1 MSDIKRKTTNTGQS
15 VLSQLESLTPNKA
28 FCEYVWNAFD
38 AGAKNVYIKSIPN
51 GLSGLS
57 ELSIYDDGIGI
68 RYSDLDK
75 TFDRFLDSQ
84 KKILR
89 TPVTR
94 GRKGKGRFS
103 FVKFAD
109 RALWNTYSIDG
120 EEFSIELV
128 SSHVNE
134 YVVSQPKKSNKDSCG
149 TLVTF
154 EPVSIGVDTFE
165 QDIVPY
171 IQNDISWLMLAHKD
185 ICVYINDI
193 RIKPIEYISQAYSKA
208 RNDNLF
214 DIKTVQWSEKP
225 VVEKSYIYF
234 LNANGRVV
242 HKELSELNGKQFYC
256 SAYVQSEWFDSF
268 DINND
273 LISQSSHSIDSDE
286 FKFILSY
293 VRTCL
298 REEYHQFKTNVADQ
312 LINQYLAEG
321 IFPTYTSDNE
331 LYNEFRRSQLIETV
345 KVIYKAEPGLFSK
358 NLNKKQKKILIKLL
372 DRIVETNNLSNL
384 FDIFEGIIELS
395 DSEIDK
401 LSSVIRRSSLS
412 NITKTISFIS
422 DRLDVLDYFKKLLND
437 PNKDTYEV
445 KHIQKVI
452 EENLWLFGEQYTL
465 LASEEDKFDHALRVF
480 LKDVKGFDDEH
491 YNKYSVDHPDKN
503 KEMDIFAA
511 LKGKRCDDKDNTYF
525 HCVVI
530 ELKRPSVKLTDK
542 EFEQIKRYK
551 NTISSHS
558 EFIGDNTRWDFILV
572 GNEISD
578 SKNTSANIMDEI
590 ESNKQHGEFGL
601 IQKSGNKRI
610 YIKTWKQIINE
621 FELRYHDLTDR
632 LKLKELNIQEKTP
645 DLLTS
650 KIMELNGVS

>member
-1 MSDIKRKTTNTGQS
+1 MNVIKRKTTNTGRS
-15 VLSQLESLTPNKA
+15 VLSQLESLAPNKA
-28 FCEYVWNAFD
+28 LCEYVWNAFD
-38 AGAKNVYIKSIPN
+38 AGAKNIYIKAIPN

-57 ELSIYDDGIGI
+57 EISVYDDGEGM
-68 RYSDLDK
+68 RYSELDQ

-84 KKILR
+84 KKTLK

-103 FVKFAD
+103 FVKFAA
-109 RALWNTYSIDG
+109 RARWNTTSTDG
-120 EEFSIELV
+120 EKFSIELV

-134 YVVSQPKKSNKDSCG
+134 YSVSPPTISSKDPSG

-154 EPVSIGVDTFE
+154 DSISIGIDEFE
-165 QDIVPY
+165 QYIVPY
-171 IQNDISWLMLAHKD
+171 VQNDVSWLMLAHKD
-185 ICVYINDI
+185 ISIYINDEK
-193 RIKPIEYISQAYSKA
+193 IKPIDYISQVYFKSI
-208 RNDNLF
+208 NDCSF
-214 DIKTVQWSEKP
+214 DIKTVQWADKP

-234 LNANGRVV
+234 LNSNGRVV

-256 SAYVQSEWFDSF
+256 SAYVQSGWFDTF

-273 LISQSSHSIDSDE
+273 LISESFHNIDADE
-286 FKFILSY
+286 FKFILSS

-298 REEYHQFKTNVADQ
+298 REEYRKFKTNVADQ
-312 LINQYLAEG
+312 LISQYLADG
-321 IFPTYTSDNE
+321 IFPDYTSDNVM
-331 LYNEFRRSQLIETV
+331 YNEFRRAQLIETV
-345 KVIYKAEPGLFSK
+345 KIIYEAEPALFSK

-395 DSEIDK
+395 DAEINK
-401 LSSVIRRSSLS
+401 LSGVIRRSSLS
-412 NITKTISFIS
+412 SITKTISFIN
-422 DRLDVLDYFKKLLND
+422 DRLDVLDYFSKLLND

-452 EENLWLFGEQYTL
+452 EGNLWLFGEQYTL

-480 LKDVKGFDDEH
+480 LKDVKGFDEEH
-491 YNKYSVDHPDKN
+491 YNKYSVEHPDKN

-525 HCVVI
+525 HCIVI

-542 EFEQIKRYK
+542 EFEQVKRYK
-551 NTISSHS
+551 NVISSHS
-558 EFIGDNTRWDFILV
+558 EFMGDNTRWDFILV

-578 SKNTSANIMDEI
+578 SRITSANIMDEI
-590 ESNKQHGEFGL
+590 ESNRQHGEFGL
-601 IQKSGNKRI
+601 VQKSGSKRI

-621 FELRYHDLTDR
+621 FELRYHELTDK
-632 LKLKELNIQEKTP
+632 LKLKELNIQENTP
-645 DLLTS
+645 DALTS
-650 KIMELNGVS
+650 KILELNEVS